1 MQYAITVFL
10 MQITTHTEPI
20 FCRPSFS
27 FFARDQYV
35 TERNILL
42 IEYET
47 YFKNKD
53 NKMYIYL
60 KQTILVK
67 EILIHCEF
75 IDNFYKVI

>member
-1 MQYAITVFL
+1 M
-10 MQITTHTEPI
+10 
-20 FCRPSFS
+20 
-27 FFARDQYV
+27 